1 MRKPRRQTTLQVESL
16 EGKAAPSS
24 FVPVLTQNTFNN
36 VIQQIDQAAGNYA
49 KTHNAKQFDARLAQL
64 STRIPFGQAQLLPIW
79 RENETIYN
87 GTRDG
92 SGAVMVQEIQANLIL
107 YVRAGVQSG
116 AFRFS

>member
-1 MRKPRRQTTLQVESL
+1 MRKPRRQTALQVESL
-16 EGKAAPSS
+16 ESKAAPSS

-36 VIQQIDQAAGNYA
+36 VVQQIDLAAGNYA

-64 STRIPFGQAQLLPIW
+64 STRIPFGQAQLLPTW
-79 RENETIYN
+79 RENESIYN

-116 AFRFS
+116 AFRFR